1 MGRLRERGWE
11 SVPFVFEAVL
21 QLKDLDFYPSQSVMV
36 QNVLIWLPLA
46 VSLQLVVFGVRGEI
60 VAGFELREVALDVA

>member
-1 MGRLRERGWE
+1 MGRWRERGWE

-21 QLKDLDFYPSQSVMV
+21 QLEHLDFYLSQSVVV
-36 QNVLIWLPLA
+36 QDVLIWLPLA
-46 VSLQLVVFGVRGEI
+46 VSPQLVVFGVRGEV